1 MLHLGWLRS
10 IRPSCRLRGLLAGIL
25 NLSHD
30 NRPNISLFLLIH
42 VLCILG
48 PKLGCLLA
56 KFRGIASVYA
66 GPIAPHDGIQF
77 IDSIQ
82 GRGSFLE
89 AGDTA
94 VVHFTCRYR
103 GLAAVSSREAR
114 TLGGNRTIAEPL
126 EFKYG
131 RLPAEFNKP
140 LVRKSIIGIGAEVK
154 S

>member
-1 MLHLGWLRS
+1 MLCYPTQKAIALGFTKELKRKEFRS
-10 IRPSCRLRGLLAGIL
+10 EEIVTSDA
-25 NLSHD
+25 
-30 NRPNISLFLLIH
+30 FT
-42 VLCILG
+42 
-48 PKLGCLLA
+48 
-56 KFRGIASVYA
+56 FRG
-66 GPIAPHDGIQF
+66 APHDGIQF

-82 GRGSFLE
+82 GRGNFLE
-89 AGDTA
+89 AGVTA